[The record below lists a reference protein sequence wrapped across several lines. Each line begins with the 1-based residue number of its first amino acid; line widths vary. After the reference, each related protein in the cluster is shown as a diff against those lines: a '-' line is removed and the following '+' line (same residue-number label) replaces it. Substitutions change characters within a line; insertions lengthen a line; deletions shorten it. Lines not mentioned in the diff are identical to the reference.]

1 MKEVEK
7 MLRWNNSTTPAP
19 APSVSVRTWMI
30 AITAFV
36 VIAVMA
42 AVVLLSPVA
51 TLPIMPMTPVTPAT
65 ETPTAPVEP
74 PASPVTP
81 VAPVAPPVPPVPAPE
96 ILANFIVSDDL
107 WQYAFPLNKAGG
119 GPFHRAVG
127 FSEVP
132 VGTKLHAPMDGR
144 VHFFWMGE
152 GTPEENHMVILAKP
166 GWDTEEN
173 RNVRSMQFS
182 AKGIEVLNWEPKEG
196 EPFAIIKDVGE
207 LFPGF
212 YDRAAS
218 LMIGVDPW
226 AETLSDRSIADSRVY
241 IRKAIEKQN

>member
-1 MKEVEK
+1 MKTMK
-7 MLRWNNSTTPAP
+7 NKWIFIGIGILLIM
-19 APSVSVRTWMI
+19 
-30 AITAFV
+30 V
-36 VIAVMA
+36 VGVIVF
-42 AVVLLSPVA
+42 LHF
-51 TLPIMPMTPVTPAT
+51 
-65 ETPTAPVEP
+65 TAPEVLTKTPLELITGRVIQNGAKDVISAP
-74 PASPVTP
+74 TKPVGVTDS
-81 VAPVAPPVPPVPAPE
+81 
-96 ILANFIVSDDL
+96 FIVSDDL